1 MSATYK
7 FDNPDGIYF
16 ISIVTIQR
24 VDVLSLL
31 TKSWTIFTRTLC

>member
-16 ISIVTIQR
+16 ISTATIQW

-31 TKSWTIFTRTLC
+31 TKSWTTSTITLC